1 MSACVNQRITV
12 LTAAWTTALM
22 TAVEIVETV
31 PAVAL
36 GDNSASVLQDSL
48 GWRAKWRPVPSCA
61 LAMVHALELGKMP
74 AASVTVT
81 LWVQAAS
88 AASTALDAA
97 VMDVATSTTRNVCA
111 KRAGRALTVAHCAVQ
126 TIALDKALAMVL
138 LANACARCTTVVTTV
153 AKWNAVGMVPRW
165 MASAVVTTTGRGNPA
180 RCLSAARWEEN
191 RWAVVVSATQ
201 DLQAV
206 FATSGRVPATAVAM
220 EGALMALA
228 AATRA
233 GLHWTAA
240 FTKMVRRPTSAAF
253 IAHTIAS
260 ECVKRRSAAMHLQRS
275 TAVVTATARQTAR
288 KAALRHPVSSTN
300 RHLHTS
306 TFIKMLCQC
315 LLTGS
320 KRSMT
325 NMGRR
330 KAWAMLVS

>member
-1 MSACVNQRITV
+1 
-12 LTAAWTTALM
+12 M

-36 GDNSASVLQDSL
+36 GDNSASVLPDSL
-48 GWRAKWRPVPSCA
+48 EWRAKWRPAPSCA

-81 LWVQAAS
+81 SWVQAAS
-88 AASTALDAA
+88 AASTAHDAA
-97 VMDVATSTTRNVCA
+97 GMDAATATTRNVSA
-111 KRAGRALTVAHCAVQ
+111 RRVGRALTVAHCVVQ
-126 TIALDKALAMVL
+126 TIALVKALAMVL
-138 LANACARCTTVVTTV
+138 LANACARCITVVKTV

-165 MASAVVTTTGRGNPA
+165 TASAVAKTTGRGNPA
-180 RCLSAARWEEN
+180 RCWSAVRLEEN
-191 RWAVVVSATQ
+191 RWAVVASATQ

-206 FATSGRVPATAVAM
+206 FAISGHAPATAVAT
-220 EGALMALA
+220 ESALMALA
-228 AATRA
+228 DATRA
-233 GLHWTAA
+233 GLHWTAV
-240 FTKMVRRPTSAAF
+240 FTKMVQRPTSAAF

-260 ECVKRRSAAMHLQRS
+260 ECVKRRSTVMHLQRN
-275 TAVVTATARQTAR
+275 TAVVTVTAQQTAR
-288 KAALRHPVSSTN
+288 KAALHHPVSSTN

-306 TFIKMLCQC
+306 TSIEMLCQC

-330 KAWAMLVS
+330 RAWATLVS